1 MARSRVSASRSDR
14 QVASR
19 RSKTSRVKAR
29 LLLAL
34 PRPDTGSH
42 GEPQRGA
49 QLGDAKGPSSPFQ
62 RCSVPQLDN
71 RRFTV
76 DGAWGPSLRNSSA
89 CRSAA
94 STNSGMP

>member
-1 MARSRVSASRSDR
+1 
-14 QVASR
+14 
-19 RSKTSRVKAR
+19 
-29 LLLAL
+29 
-34 PRPDTGSH
+34 
-42 GEPQRGA
+42 
-49 QLGDAKGPSSPFQ
+49 
-62 RCSVPQLDN
+62 VPQLDN